1 MCQRE
6 TKADRSAVVED
17 VDGETRKTDRIGE
30 SAGHL
35 GEIGEAI
42 GELRP
47 VGRHSEAEARQ
58 VRRHDVIAVGKQG
71 NEIAEHMRRG
81 REAVQQQEGR
91 MTRIAGFSIEDGRR
105 SGFYGAIAYFGGGLG
120 HCRSPLGL
128 ALVPDP

>member
-1 MCQRE
+1 MRQRE

-17 VDGETRKTDRIGE
+17 VDGETRKTDCIGE
-30 SAGHL
+30 SPDYL
-35 GEIGEAI
+35 GEIGEAVA
-42 GELRP
+42 ELRP

-58 VRRHDVIAVGKQG
+58 VRRHDMIAVGKQG
-71 NEIAEHMRRG
+71 NEVAEHMRRG
-81 REAVQQQEGR
+81 REAVQQQDSR
-91 MTRIAGFSIEDGRR
+91 VSRIASFSIEDRRR